1 MFDALKKIIPES
13 VKDYTSRKFDALLD
27 KVRIFD
33 PLKRLFNSG
42 VLTQIL
48 IPSEMLEV
56 VKTLTLESR
65 NQETI
70 YRYILAVSIFNGIL
84 VGLPGTL
91 GWGVLISQA
100 VELVMAYQ
108 IGRMT
113 GLFAADQ
120 VFTPTGLV
128 KMLSGAGIA
137 ALAVTQVFGLALN
150 AVFNVIGNTL
160 PAVVPA
166 SFIAVTVTTLFYG
179 MLIYLVFSELVDS
192 DKNKLSVLDVGR
204 LAKKSFEYTKN
215 IGSEL
220 FRLFKD
226 DAPKLIA
233 SLRQSVGDAWRGIT
247 NDRSLVRGDLFL
259 SACLVSL
266 LTKNAEGLTGPFSQ
280 HYLDAWRMANPTK
293 LGPNASFDDICDLA
307 NSYDSDQLSY
317 VHQGVTAK
325 FYEILEVEAENYD
338 QDGWSA
344 EISSTQ
350 NNPGFDA
357 VFVNEDGSKA
367 IEVNFKL
374 TESTAYI
381 ESHLA
386 RYPDIPVVAP
396 PEVAEKI
403 DHPLVWGGEFSYDEI
418 YEISEENFEDVLE
431 ASASQYIYLGG
442 VAGAGVMQLCVSIAP
457 FLSAFARQKITSEQ
471 LREVFLRF
479 LPEVSTRAANRMV
492 MLAALGPVYAMAL
505 TAKIALLMIGERSV
519 SDFADV
525 DLDDRT
531 NRDKPENGTKRYT
544 RRDIITLFWPRGD
557 GSQPN

>member
-1 MFDALKKIIPES
+1 MFDSLKKIIPES
-13 VKDYTSRKFDALLD
+13 VKDYTSRKFDTLLD

-33 PLKRLFNSG
+33 SLKRVFNSG

-150 AVFNVIGNTL
+150 AVFNLISHTL

-166 SFIAVTVTTLFYG
+166 SFVAVTVTTLFYG

-192 DKNKLSVLDVGR
+192 GKNKLSVLDVGR

-215 IGSEL
+215 IGTEL

-226 DAPKLIA
+226 DAPRLIA

-247 NDRSLVRGDLFL
+247 NDRGVVRGDLFL

-266 LTKNAEGLTGPFSQ
+266 LTKNAEGLSGPFSQ
-280 HYLDAWRMANPTK
+280 HYLDAWRMANPT

-307 NSYDSDQLSY
+307 NSYDSDQLSH

-325 FYEILEVEAENYD
+325 FMK
-338 QDGWSA
+338 
-344 EISSTQ
+344 SSR
-350 NNPGFDA
+350 
-357 VFVNEDGSKA
+357 SK
-367 IEVNFKL
+367 
-374 TESTAYI
+374 
-381 ESHLA
+381 
-386 RYPDIPVVAP
+386 R
-396 PEVAEKI
+396 KI
-403 DHPLVWGGEFSYDEI
+403 MTRMGG
-418 YEISEENFEDVLE
+418 
-431 ASASQYIYLGG
+431 A
-442 VAGAGVMQLCVSIAP
+442 
-457 FLSAFARQKITSEQ
+457 
-471 LREVFLRF
+471 LRF
-479 LPEVSTRAANRMV
+479 HRLRITRFRCNFCECRWHKGHRSE
-492 MLAALGPVYAMAL
+492 LQ
-505 TAKIALLMIGERSV
+505 INGEHSLHRVPPS
-519 SDFADV
+519 S
-525 DLDDRT
+525 LS
-531 NRDKPENGTKRYT
+531 RYT
-544 RRDIITLFWPRGD
+544 SCSSPGGCRK
-557 GSQPN
+557 N